1 MDYSELIE
9 SMQLIVNLFQ
19 VPNKTNYGEKT
30 TLKFDDLCQNWNR
43 RVINLQWLK
52 KIKINNFD

>member
-52 KIKINNFD
+52 NQNK